1 MFLQAANI
9 PLLDFLNTSSFCSSS
24 ALVSSYIPNE
34 RVKLSL
40 FRQWMGMHLAF
51 TLSCWKLV
59 YTVWYMIHI
68 LYISW
73 SPLRLPIGV
82 KARWVSPFKL
92 SLPES
97 ACSGLG
103 QGMEDWEA
111 VTYSLALMFSCR
123 CKSLYSLGTLVL
135 FSSLTLPISIFLLFF
150 LCYLS
155 AQKWHVFNCSCLC
168 STLNSK
174 SSVPVAYGFPRFC
187 AYQGVTLILRCS
199 VIKHFLDIP
208 YRVL

>member
-1 MFLQAANI
+1 
-9 PLLDFLNTSSFCSSS
+9 
-24 ALVSSYIPNE
+24 
-34 RVKLSL
+34 
-40 FRQWMGMHLAF
+40 MGMHLAF

-123 CKSLYSLGTLVL
+123 CKNLYSLDT
-135 FSSLTLPISIFLLFF
+135 FLLF
-150 LCYLS
+150 
-155 AQKWHVFNCSCLC
+155 
-168 STLNSK
+168 
-174 SSVPVAYGFPRFC
+174 SVPYLLSPYPFFF
-187 AYQGVTLILRCS
+187 S
-199 VIKHFLDIP
+199 FSFVICLLKNDMFSISLDYAVRWIVK
-208 YRVL
+208 VLSL